1 MRSGLNTVI
10 HKGRFEV
17 VNQKPLMIFDG
28 AHNKPAIE
36 NFIHSVDMYYK
47 DASKVYIISILNSKD
62 YDMIL
67 KNLLKDEKS
76 VFIFTD
82 GNNKESYVAKE
93 ELLKTAKKY
102 TKNSNLYTYELE
114 EAIDFVCENYEEDV
128 VFFVGSFYI
137 YGTVQMLLKEEKDD

>member
-1 MRSGLNTVI
+1 MFSIYCCLGPWVQRTI
-10 HKGRFEV
+10 
-17 VNQKPLMIFDG
+17 
-28 AHNKPAIE
+28 
-36 NFIHSVDMYYK
+36 
-47 DASKVYIISILNSKD
+47 YIISILNSKD

-67 KNLLKDEKS
+67 KNLLKEDKS

-102 TKNSNLYTYELE
+102 TENSKLCAYELK
-114 EAIDFVCENYEEDV
+114 EAIDFVCENYENDV

-137 YGTVQMLLKEEKDD
+137 YGTVQKLLKGYKND

>member
-1 MRSGLNTVI
+1 
-10 HKGRFEV
+10 
-17 VNQKPLMIFDG
+17 MIFDG

-47 DASKVYIISILNSKD
+47 NESKVYIISILKTKD

-76 VFIFTD
+76 IFIFTD
-82 GNNKESYVAKE
+82 GNSKESYVAKE

-102 TKNSNLYTYELE
+102 IKNNNLYTYELE
-114 EAIDFVCENYEEDV
+114 NAIDFVKTNYKDDI

-137 YGTVQMLLKEEKDD
+137 YGTVQKLLEEDKND

>member
-1 MRSGLNTVI
+1 
-10 HKGRFEV
+10 
-17 VNQKPLMIFDG
+17 MIFDG

-47 DASKVYIISILNSKD
+47 NESKVYIISILKTKD

-76 VFIFTD
+76 IFIFTD
-82 GNNKESYVAKE
+82 GNSKESYVAKE

-102 TKNSNLYTYELE
+102 TKNNNLYTYELE
-114 EAIDFVCENYEEDV
+114 NAIDFVKINYKDDV
-128 VFFVGSFYI
+128 VFCVGSFYI
-137 YGTVQMLLKEEKDD
+137 YGTVQKLLEEDKND